1 MDIYRIYTENSP
13 YKAIAYGNTPL
24 LENIGEDKWE
34 NIPQIESFSYNWNV
48 DDKEKECGDCPFLI
62 GAIPV
67 FSTNVL
73 KNIKK
78 YLSKDLVD
86 VISIKVE
93 NREYAIIKAQKL
105 VANLLDERDSQ
116 ITRYSDG
123 NIMSVEKY
131 VFKETNELPMIFSLS
146 EYSLFT
152 FVTGQLAEV
161 LLCINPRG
169 LEIEKCKIKKKWLW
183 I

>member
-24 LENIGEDKWE
+24 IENIGEDKWE
-34 NIPQIESFSYNWNV
+34 NISQIESFSYLWNE
-48 DDKEKECGDCPFLI
+48 DDKEKTCGDCPFLI

-67 FSTNVL
+67 FSVDLL
-73 KNIKK
+73 KRIKK
-78 YLSKDLVD
+78 YLSNDLAE
-86 VISIKVE
+86 VIPIKVE
-93 NREYAIIKAQKL
+93 NKEYAIIKAKKF
-105 VANLLDERDSQ
+105 VMNLLDERNSQ

-123 NIMSVEKY
+123 SIMSVEKY

-146 EYSLFT
+146 DYSLFT
-152 FVTGQLAEV
+152 FVTGQLAEE
-161 LLCINPRG
+161 LLSIHPSG